1 MSAAPLTDEQEAAV
15 LALVRAGRIREV
27 DVDAQRA
34 ANFLELA
41 DERLAELASIGS
53 PVVRLGIA
61 YDAAHDVGEAFL
73 AAYGYATVNGAGQ
86 HAAIGD
92 FLVAVIDVPPEAA
105 SAAVH
110 FDRARRARNQ
120 QNYRATTVGDGQ
132 AVAVEE
138 AAMTLRAAADQRG
151 IGT

>member
-1 MSAAPLTDEQEAAV
+1 MSAQPLSESQEAAV
-15 LALVRAGRIREV
+15 RALVRSGRIREV
-27 DVDAQRA
+27 EVDATRA

-41 DERLAELASIGS
+41 DERLWELPSLSS

-92 FLVAVIDVPPEAA
+92 FLVAILDAPPEAA
-105 SAAVH
+105 SAAIH

-138 AAMTLRAAADQRG
+138 AAVILRAAATASG
-151 IGT
+151 VGT

>member
-1 MSAAPLTDEQEAAV
+1 M
-15 LALVRAGRIREV
+15 VRAGRIREV
-27 DVDAQRA
+27 GVDARRA
-34 ANFLELA
+34 LSFLDLA
-41 DERLAELASIGS
+41 DERLSELASISS

-92 FLVAVIDVPPEAA
+92 FLVAVLDAPPEVA
-105 SAAVH
+105 SAAIH

-120 QNYRATTVGDGQ
+120 QNYRATTVGRGQ

-138 AAMTLRAAADQRG
+138 AALILRAAAAARG